1 MLQVIDE
8 DRDGSESGGES
19 RTPAASL
26 LAVAGGPRDHLTLQ
40 ADDVSIAP
48 ILYWI
53 DIQSLFQVTEY
64 AEFPSD
70 EAVPVTTLVKV
81 EALALDAGQ
90 LEPEPEVIS

>member
-1 MLQVIDE
+1 MLQVIYE

-19 RTPAASL
+19 RAPAASL
-26 LAVAGGPRDHLTLQ
+26 LAVAGGPRDHLPLQ

-53 DIQSLFQVTEY
+53 DIQYLFQATEY

-81 EALALDAGQ
+81 EALDAGQ

>member
-8 DRDGSESGGES
+8 DREGSESGGES

-48 ILYWI
+48 ILY
-53 DIQSLFQVTEY
+53 
-64 AEFPSD
+64 
-70 EAVPVTTLVKV
+70 
-81 EALALDAGQ
+81 
-90 LEPEPEVIS
+90 